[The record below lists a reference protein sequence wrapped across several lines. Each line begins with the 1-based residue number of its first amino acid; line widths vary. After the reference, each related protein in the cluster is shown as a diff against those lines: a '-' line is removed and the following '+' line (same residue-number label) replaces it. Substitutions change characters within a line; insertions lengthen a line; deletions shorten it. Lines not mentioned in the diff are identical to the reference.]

1 MTITND
7 AILDNLET
15 PGLTKV
21 YWLKDQTRMGM
32 LKLSKVVRA
41 RYEKGAL
48 RLLEPVQLKEGE
60 EVLVR
65 IESLEDRKKIVE
77 KFYGKLG
84 SAPKEL
90 LDEFMLE
97 AEAQ

>member
-1 MTITND
+1 MSRTV
-7 AILDNLET
+7 
-15 PGLTKV
+15 K
-21 YWLKDQTRMGM
+21 
-32 LKLSKVVRA
+32 A
-41 RYEKGAL
+41 RYERGVL
-48 RLLEPVQLKEGE
+48 RLLEPIELREGE

-65 IESLEDRKKIVE
+65 VERVEERRRIIEE
-77 KFYGKLG
+77 FYGKRG

>member
-1 MTITND
+1 MG
-7 AILDNLET
+7 ALE
-15 PGLTKV
+15 
-21 YWLKDQTRMGM
+21 
-32 LKLSKVVRA
+32 LSKVVRA
-41 RYEKGAL
+41 RYEKGTL

-65 IESLEDRKKIVE
+65 IESLEDREKIVE
-77 KFYGKLG
+77 KFYGKRG

>member
-1 MTITND
+1 M
-7 AILDNLET
+7 
-15 PGLTKV
+15 
-21 YWLKDQTRMGM
+21 
-32 LKLSKVVRA
+32 SKVVKA
-41 RYEKGAL
+41 RYEKGSL
-48 RLLEPVQLKEGE
+48 RLLEPVELKEGE

-65 IESLEDRKKIVE
+65 IDRIEESRDRREVVE
-77 KFYGKLG
+77 KFYGKRD

>member
-1 MTITND
+1 M
-7 AILDNLET
+7 
-15 PGLTKV
+15 
-21 YWLKDQTRMGM
+21 
-32 LKLSKVVRA
+32 SKIVRA
-41 RYEKGAL
+41 RYEKGVL
-48 RLLEPVQLKEGE
+48 RLLEPIRLREGE

-65 IESLEDRKKIVE
+65 VERVGERMRIVE
-77 KFYGKLG
+77 EFYGKRG